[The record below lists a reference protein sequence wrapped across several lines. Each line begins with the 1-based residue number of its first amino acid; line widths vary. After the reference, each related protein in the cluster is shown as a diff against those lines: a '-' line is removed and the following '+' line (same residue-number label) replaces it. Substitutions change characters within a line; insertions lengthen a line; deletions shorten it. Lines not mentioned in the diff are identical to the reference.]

1 MPDYPNLSPPSDSPE
16 PDETSPS
23 PVCSELD
30 ALTELEQLRQENQQ
44 LRQRCQDLEAALLTT
59 SEHGDIIEAELY
71 QTNMQLRAEAEERL
85 KAELTL
91 QTLVDLVTRQ
101 KKDLEIIVQTIM
113 EHGDVVDTQWHRKF
127 CEAMTLADLDGLT
140 QIPNRRRFNEYLTQ
154 QWNRLQIEQL
164 PLALVMADID
174 FFKPFNDTY
183 GHPAGDICLKR
194 VALSL
199 SQSLRRSSDLVAR
212 YGGEE
217 FAIVLPATDLDGAVR
232 LAKRVK
238 TAIANLGIAH
248 SGSPIAQQVTLSL
261 GVASL
266 IPSEQSSPTQLI
278 MAADQELYRAK
289 QQGRNTIMATISL

>member
-1 MPDYPNLSPPSDSPE
+1 
-16 PDETSPS
+16 
-23 PVCSELD
+23 LD